1 MPTLPFERIAHRGAS
16 RERLENTLPAFTLAL
31 ERGADAVELDVH
43 RTRDGV
49 VVVHHDEHAGGVA
62 IADTDWSDVAA
73 VRLKGDARIP
83 RLEDVLGALGEK
95 AVVYIELKG
104 RDVAAPA
111 LDVAKRHGKRYA
123 VHSFDHGAVERAM
136 TLDPMVARGVL
147 LDRATADPVAALIAA
162 HRRVR
167 PRDVWPHHS
176 LIDSAFMAA
185 ARALSVRVIVWTVNA
200 PSDVKRLASLGV
212 AGICTD
218 DVRVLANH

>member
-1 MPTLPFERIAHRGAS
+1 MAIAEGSGESISTEGRFVRVLWNEKPVRAWVPGSIAG
-16 RERLENTLPAFTLAL
+16 LE
-31 ERGADAVELDVH
+31 VELC
-43 RTRDGV
+43 DG
-49 VVVHHDEHAGGVA
+49 
-62 IADTDWSDVAA
+62 T
-73 VRLKGDARIP
+73 ARITEQAALLSRRASDSLP
-83 RLEDVLGALGEK
+83 SAWLPLAGVLFRSEGIASSF
-95 AVVYIELKG
+95 IEG
-104 RDVAAPA
+104 ITAPA

-147 LDRATADPVAALIAA
+147 LDRGTADPVAALTAA